1 MKVRVIIPSSFLTS
15 DSKWNSFPII
25 TTLCQFLDKCR
36 LLISLYFS
44 SIQPNLHS
52 HHINLLKLFLSNHSP
67 YPKILTDLHDLHS
80 IKSKP
85 LSFALKS
92 LTLNINPTFSTITS
106 FLMRILF
113 LHPGCSFPLLRFCSQ
128 SFFPTSCPQM
138 PSSPHAVYST
148 LAHFRSKLSPL
159 LHVTLLVLSFLWS
172 AKTNIAHVTRLSCIA
187 TWLGGM
193 CICTIPCIS
202 LCLHVYL
209 CVKIRIY
216 VKHLERFLARKC
228 STSISNYQHD

>member
-1 MKVRVIIPSSFLTS
+1 MKIRVIIPSSFLTS
-15 DSKWNSFPII
+15 DSKWNSFPVI

-44 SIQPNLHS
+44 SIQHNLHS
-52 HHINLLKLFLSNHSP
+52 HHINLLKLLLSNHSP
-67 YPKILTDLHDLHS
+67 YLKTLMDLDDLHS
-80 IKSKP
+80 IKSKS

-106 FLMRILF
+106 FLRRILF
-113 LHPGCSFPLLRFCSQ
+113 LHPDFSFPLLRFCSQ
-128 SFFPTSCPQM
+128 SFFPTPCPQM
-138 PSSPHAVYST
+138 PSPLHAVYST

-159 LHVTLLVLSFLWS
+159 LHVTLLVLSLFWS
-172 AKTNIAHVTRLSCIA
+172 AKTNIAHITQLSCIV

-193 CICTIPCIS
+193 CICMFPCIS

-216 VKHLERFLARKC
+216 VKHLERFLAHKC